1 MKLPGSGELD
11 PELDARLVA
20 RCIDGDARS
29 WEALVRRHERLVY
42 SIGRSYRLGDEDMA
56 DVFQDVFTALLKG
69 LPRLRDGRTLV
80 RWLSSTSERIARTTA
95 LKRRRE
101 AAREDHA
108 DETFAS
114 LADQGEAVGADLEKV
129 ERQHQ
134 VRLAL
139 GAVSERCKRLLEA
152 LRGRR
157 CPGCGGRV
165 RSLGE
170 ILATMRSD
178 RVGEVPR
185 VLHER
190 AVGVFVPPH
199 KPSLVRGLVDGVAEL
214 LFDSSTQPLT
224 AAARRS
230 VGEAPRLRF
239 KLGTHSLDLEIERE
253 GISTL
258 SVRGRFLAP
267 DAHMWSILVEAGP
280 ERR

>member
-11 PELDARLVA
+11 PELDARLVSRCLDGEA
-20 RCIDGDARS
+20 RA

-114 LADQGEAVGADLEKV
+114 LADQGESVGADHEKV

-134 VRLAL
+134 VRMAL

-152 LRGRR
+152 LYYEDPTPSYAELSQRLGV
-157 CPGCGGRV
+157 PVG
-165 RSLGE
+165 SLGP
-170 ILATMRSD
+170 T
-178 RVGEVPR
+178 
-185 VLHER
+185 R
-190 AVGVFVPPH
+190 A
-199 KPSLVRGLVDGVAEL
+199 RCME
-214 LFDSSTQPLT
+214 
-224 AAARRS
+224 
-230 VGEAPRLRF
+230 RLRGHF
-239 KLGTHSLDLEIERE
+239 EEVSGESA
-253 GISTL
+253 GISE
-258 SVRGRFLAP
+258 
-267 DAHMWSILVEAGP
+267 D
-280 ERR
+280 